1 MAQDPQPAASGERF
15 QELRCLV
22 DRGKYVI
29 FHRYTTMQT
38 LPQLRC
44 GRPRAGHRPGTTTR
58 SGAVLAALFIAGGMA
73 GGFIGTFAARRL
85 TAKEALSRVFALLIL
100 AIAVYMMWKSAMA
113 LGVHP

>member
-1 MAQDPQPAASGERF
+1 M
-15 QELRCLV
+15 
-22 DRGKYVI
+22 
-29 FHRYTTMQT
+29 
-38 LPQLRC
+38 
-44 GRPRAGHRPGTTTR
+44 
-58 SGAVLAALFIAGGMA
+58 FIAGGMA